1 MYQNEKPLV
10 RSPVGNNQWK
20 TDTQTNT
27 PSMNITAVQIWP
39 KLIVIHVSNFK
50 SHWLKA
56 QLLTISGK
64 HTHTCTC
71 MNTHTHIHAG
81 THTYTRMQVHTH
93 THACRYKH
101 THTHTMLK
109 MWIELNRING
119 FGKACRFSQLDL
131 APVQRSRGQLHRLNI
146 KIHWATPHRPVKT

>member
-71 MNTHTHIHAG
+71 MNTHTHTCRN
-81 THTYTRMQVHTH
+81 THT
-93 THACRYKH
+93 K
-101 THTHTMLK
+101 THTHTDTHTLSLSQTHTQTVTCTLK
-109 MWIELNRING
+109 
-119 FGKACRFSQLDL
+119 KHVSRFHSWT
-131 APVQRSRGQLHRLNI
+131 NI
-146 KIHWATPHRPVKT
+146 KKNSLILSGANIRSKTNILQHVSHFY